1 MLFWF
6 SFVGTRSH
14 HTPNYISDWQMI
26 NMVGQMQNVNEN
38 FDIKSKREVS
48 KHACV

>member
-14 HTPNYISDWQMI
+14 DHTPNYISDWQMI
-26 NMVGQMQNVNEN
+26 NMVGQMH
-38 FDIKSKREVS
+38 KCK
-48 KHACV
+48 